1 MDKANPNVRRY
12 LAQRAELIGAIR
24 LPNTAFKEHAGT
36 EVTSDILFFKKRER
50 QIDIEPDWVH
60 LGYTKDGIP
69 VNSYFVEHPDM
80 MLGTMEYDTGRFG
93 DKSRYTIC
101 VNHEE
106 NFNIYESLSSA
117 IGKLDATVTD
127 FEIEEPEENEEI
139 IEANPDVRNFTYTF
153 LDGKLYFRQNSQMY
167 LKEYS
172 RTTEERIKVLDE
184 IRKLTRNLIDIQT
197 KGCSEEEL
205 KNCQEILNDK
215 YDEFVNKYGAIT
227 SKANDRAFRDD
238 ADYPLLCSLEN
249 VDEDGKVTKA
259 DMFYKQTIKP
269 EVTIDRVETAV
280 EALNISISEY
290 GEVNIPFMLSIYTC
304 LLYTSPS
311 PRDGATSRM
320 PSSA

>member
-1 MDKANPNVRRY
+1 MDQIRPGGIAAFITTKGTMDKANPNVRRY

-153 LDGKLYFRQNSQMY
+153 FDCKLYFRHNSQMY
-167 LKEYS
+167 LK
-172 RTTEERIKVLDE
+172 
-184 IRKLTRNLIDIQT
+184 
-197 KGCSEEEL
+197 
-205 KNCQEILNDK
+205 
-215 YDEFVNKYGAIT
+215 
-227 SKANDRAFRDD
+227 
-238 ADYPLLCSLEN
+238 
-249 VDEDGKVTKA
+249 
-259 DMFYKQTIKP
+259 
-269 EVTIDRVETAV
+269 
-280 EALNISISEY
+280 
-290 GEVNIPFMLSIYTC
+290 
-304 LLYTSPS
+304 
-311 PRDGATSRM
+311 
-320 PSSA
+320 